1 MSVNVSIRIP
11 TTFRELTKGE
21 SVLSASAGS
30 VAEILSA
37 LGETNPDFIERILDE
52 QKCIQRFV
60 NIFLDDED
68 IRFLDGLETN
78 VSEGQTLSIVPA
90 VAGGTGSF

>member
-1 MSVNVSIRIP
+1 VSVSIRIP

-21 SVLSASAGS
+21 SLLSASAGS
-30 VAEILSA
+30 LTDILTE
-37 LGETNPDFIERILDE
+37 LGNEHPDFIDRILDE
-52 QKCIQRFV
+52 NKNLQRFV

-90 VAGGTGSF
+90 VAGGI

>member
-1 MSVNVSIRIP
+1 MSVSIRIP

-21 SVLSASAGS
+21 SLLSASAGS
-30 VAEILSA
+30 LTGILTE
-37 LGETNPDFIERILDE
+37 LGNEHPDFIKRILDE
-52 QKCIQRFV
+52 NKNLQRFV

-90 VAGGTGSF
+90 VAGGI

>member
-1 MSVNVSIRIP
+1 MSVSIRIP

-21 SVLSASAGS
+21 SLLSASAGS
-30 VAEILSA
+30 LTCILTE
-37 LGETNPDFIERILDE
+37 LGNEHPDFIERILDE
-52 QKCIQRFV
+52 NKNLQRFV

-90 VAGGTGSF
+90 VAGGI

>member
-1 MSVNVSIRIP
+1 MNVNVSIRIP

-21 SVLSASAGS
+21 PVLSAPAGS

-37 LGETNPDFIERILDE
+37 LGETNPDFTERILDE
-52 QKCIQRFV
+52 KKSIQRFV

-90 VAGGTGSF
+90 VAGGIRSY

>member
-1 MSVNVSIRIP
+1 VSVSIRIP

-21 SVLSASAGS
+21 SLLSASAGS
-30 VAEILSA
+30 LTGILTE
-37 LGETNPDFIERILDE
+37 LGNEHPDFIKRILDE
-52 QKCIQRFV
+52 NKNLQRFV

-90 VAGGTGSF
+90 VAGGI